1 MFTTLTLFI
10 LPAALSTAL
19 RLTVGL
25 SFVILPTVNHV
36 GIFIAIRRHNNE
48 VVDVISEMNASVLL
62 RREKK
67 AATDMLVVSAVLV
80 LCLVPAIVGSLLHG
94 GFSADYG
101 FTPLNVWSTNLIY
114 FNSAIN
120 PIIYLLRNSELRNA
134 VRLMLRC

>member
-1 MFTTLTLFI
+1 MITILTLFI
-10 LPAALSTAL
+10 LPAPLGTAL
-19 RLTVGL
+19 RLTVGVI
-25 SFVILPTVNHV
+25 FVILPTFNHV

-48 VVDVISEMNASVLL
+48 VVDVISVMNASVLL
-62 RREKK
+62 RRETK

-80 LCLVPAIVGSLLHG
+80 LCLVPAMAGVLLRRVI
-94 GFSADYG
+94 SADG